1 MSNEIAT
8 VPFGLVTPDS
18 DDEVLASATGKLA
31 MRAVGSPF
39 RREWQ
44 AWIDTVAWATR
55 DAGVTPGRLL
65 RQLSRIERRIAGSG
79 FMVGLGLARG
89 PGPDAP
95 FIMATMSA
103 EESGTCVELLQQL
116 YATTFQG
123 APASGIPVT
132 VPAWSD
138 QPWNVATVQG
148 PTTLQ

>member
-1 MSNEIAT
+1 M

-18 DDEVLASATGKLA
+18 NDDVLPSATGKVA

-65 RQLSRIERRIAGSG
+65 RQLSRIERKIAGTGS
-79 FMVGLGLARG
+79 MVGLGLARG
-89 PGPDAP
+89 PGPDDP

-103 EESGTCVELLQQL
+103 LDAGLCVEILQEL
-116 YATTFQG
+116 YATTFHG
-123 APASGIPVT
+123 SPAGGIRVV

-138 QPWNVATVQG
+138 LPWHSATVQG